1 MNESLNELK
10 RKQDQLEVR
19 QDNFGSFK
27 ETGHELPFSLLHF
40 RQQGMLDP
48 YMVRSHELFYLV
60 TQTE

>member
-27 ETGHELPFSLLHF
+27 ETS
-40 RQQGMLDP
+40 
-48 YMVRSHELFYLV
+48 
-60 TQTE
+60 